1 MHVDVVNV
9 WAHVLREC
17 ILSDVAS
24 PSWLDIGWSP
34 ERIILRVW
42 GVCSKETC
50 TIKVIRNEYIFKF
63 IVLLSNNVKFDVVL
77 YASV

>member
-1 MHVDVVNV
+1 MHVDVVNI

-17 ILSDVAS
+17 ILSDVAC

-34 ERIILRVW
+34 ERIILRVR

-50 TIKVIRNEYIFKF
+50 TIKFILIEFIFT
-63 IVLLSNNVKFDVVL
+63 ITVLLSTIVNLDVVL

>member
-1 MHVDVVNV
+1 MHVDVVNI

-17 ILSDVAS
+17 ILSDVTR

-34 ERIILRVW
+34 ERIVLRVR
-42 GVCSKETC
+42 GVCSKKTC
-50 TIKVIRNEYIFKF
+50 TIKFILFEYIFTI
-63 IVLLSNNVKFDVVL
+63 IVLLSTIVKLDIVL